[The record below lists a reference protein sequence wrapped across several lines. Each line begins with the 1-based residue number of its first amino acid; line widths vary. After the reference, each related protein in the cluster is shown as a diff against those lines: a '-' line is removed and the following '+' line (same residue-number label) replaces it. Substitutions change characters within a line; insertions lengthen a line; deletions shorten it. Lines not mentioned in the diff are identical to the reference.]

1 MNKSLSV
8 KSIIEPARETKV
20 CYEADVVVVG
30 GGPGGVGAAVCAARS
45 GADTVLIERYGHLG
59 GMATGGLV
67 NIIPNLGDI
76 YGEQHIAGICQEVID
91 RMDAR
96 GAASYPKKSDWGTS
110 DRKVV
115 DYYLNANLRNF
126 YVRKNNKLDE
136 EIVLYSVLVDPEV
149 LKDELNDMVKEAGV
163 KLYLHSWGSQP
174 IMEGNQVKGVI
185 FESKSGR
192 QAILGKVIIDS
203 TGDGDLLPYTGAE
216 LITEM
221 KRPSR
226 IANLAFCF
234 WITNVDNN
242 KEDEFKASQPEKYE
256 ELMKEL
262 SEKRGFIRHFRGL
275 LKDQESVIWFHPHIP
290 AKDQTDVEEM
300 THVDVDTR
308 KRALITWEFL
318 KKYVPGYEKSY
329 IMLTAPQLGTTG
341 GRRVVGEYILTE
353 NDMNTDKP
361 FDDTIAVFAGN
372 DRGDLSH
379 RYPKMYIPY
388 RSLVPRD
395 VEGMLVACR
404 AFSSEDSVNK
414 HFNLIPHCLCF
425 GQAART
431 AAAIA
436 LDSGVSV
443 KKVDIKAL
451 QKSLLK
457 QGVILPS
464 FQQTRNGT
472 RVLS

>member
-1 MNKSLSV
+1 MNKSPSL
-8 KSIIEPARETKV
+8 KSITEPARETQV

-30 GGPGGVGAAVCAARS
+30 GGPGGVGAAVCAARA
-45 GADTVLIERYGHLG
+45 GADTVLIERYGYLG

-76 YGEQHIAGICQEVID
+76 YGEQHIAGIVQEIVD

-96 GAASYPKKSDWGTS
+96 GAASYPGKSDWGTS
-110 DRKVV
+110 ERKVV
-115 DYYLNANLRNF
+115 DYYLNARMGNF
-126 YVRKNNKLDE
+126 YVRENNKLGK
-136 EIVLYSVLVDPEV
+136 EIVLYSALIDPEV
-149 LKDELNDMVKEAGV
+149 LKDELNDMMKEAGV
-163 KLYLHSWGSQP
+163 KLYLHSWGTQP

-192 QAILGKVIIDS
+192 QAILARVVIDS
-203 TGDGDLLPYTGAE
+203 TGDGDLLIPSGAE
-216 LITEM
+216 VITEI

-226 IANLAFCF
+226 IANLAFAF
-234 WITNVDNN
+234 WITNVDNA
-242 KEDEFKASQPEKYE
+242 KEDEFKAAQPEKYE

-262 SEKRGFIRHFRGL
+262 TEKRGFARHFRGL

-290 AKDQTDVEEM
+290 ANDQTDVEEM
-300 THVDVDTR
+300 TRIDIDTR
-308 KRALITWEFL
+308 KRALITYEFL

-329 IMLTAPQLGTTG
+329 IMQTCPQLGTTG
-341 GRRVVGEYILTE
+341 GKRVVGEYVLTE
-353 NDMNTDKP
+353 KDMNTDEP
-361 FDDTIAVFAGN
+361 FEDTIAVFAGN
-372 DRGDLSH
+372 DRGELSH
-379 RYPKMYIPY
+379 RYPKMFIPY
-388 RSLVPRD
+388 RSLVPKKI
-395 VEGMLVACR
+395 EGLLVACR
-404 AFSSEDSVNK
+404 AFSSEDSVNT

-425 GQAART
+425 GQAAGT

-443 KKVDIKAL
+443 RNVGIKTL

-464 FQQTRNGT
+464 
-472 RVLS
+472 L